1 MVITIRKDLSFTDL
15 LQNHLKARYE
25 KRRRNVEDSVHVS
38 DILPSTCIRK
48 QYFGRKNPELDEI
61 TNESLQHFLRGES
74 SEAAI
79 TSLADMGVSQKDLE
93 MDGLIAHPDI
103 MNENLIVE
111 LKDTLSNKRLT
122 INDHQFKSYIRQLLY
137 YLVITGIE
145 NGIVSIRYNNRELR
159 WLKTDSEGND
169 YFVRPKN
176 SKAPEIES
184 WSVFLPK
191 GDIARELLKNEMV
204 RRKTLFQKSL
214 QENNVSIL
222 PRLREDIRSSKC
234 PRCKFYDV
242 CMDEENDET
251 TEAKEMVKEIDLFDI
266 GGFVDFKP
274 FNF

>member
-137 YLVITGIE
+137 YLVITDIE

-266 GGFVDFKP
+266 CGFVDFKP

>member
-214 QENNVSIL
+214 QENDVSIL

-234 PRCKFYDV
+234 PWCKFYDI

-266 GGFVDFKP
+266 CGFVDFKP

>member
-214 QENNVSIL
+214 QENDVSIL

-266 GGFVDFKP
+266 CGFVDFKP